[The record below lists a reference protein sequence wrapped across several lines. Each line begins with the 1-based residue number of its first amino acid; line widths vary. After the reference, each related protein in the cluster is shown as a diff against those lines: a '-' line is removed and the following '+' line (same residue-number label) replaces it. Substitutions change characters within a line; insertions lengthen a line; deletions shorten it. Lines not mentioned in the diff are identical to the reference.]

1 MLREYYWNYPEPSRG
16 KIKKEVKKDMDEKGQ
31 SVIQEVFSIL
41 VALVILFFGILMI
54 IIIVAPDWYAET
66 IAPLLGLGK

>member
-1 MLREYYWNYPEPSRG
+1 
-16 KIKKEVKKDMDEKGQ
+16 MDEKGQ